1 MSNVVEKPKPDWWS
15 PELAERLRKSS
26 YEFHVRAFG
35 EQMARINFLPLEERR
50 REIAK
55 IYDHAKAKGVKF
67 DKPAEGFTR

>member
-1 MSNVVEKPKPDWWS
+1 MTAFDQPLSKEAK
-15 PELAERLRKSS
+15 ERIRESS
-26 YEFHVRAFG
+26 YEFHVREFG

-50 REIAK
+50 KEIAK